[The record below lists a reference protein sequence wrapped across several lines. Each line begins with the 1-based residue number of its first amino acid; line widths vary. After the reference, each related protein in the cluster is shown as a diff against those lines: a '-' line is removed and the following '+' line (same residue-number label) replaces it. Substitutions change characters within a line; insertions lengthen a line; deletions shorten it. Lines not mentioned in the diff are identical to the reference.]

1 MPTLFLIRHAIAE
14 ERGEAWPE
22 DGLRPLT
29 AKGAARMKKIAERL
43 VALDETADVVLT
55 SPLTR
60 AVETARIL
68 KAVCTPSPSISIVD
82 ELAPDHTPAATAA
95 ALGKVK
101 APTRVAVVGH
111 EPDLGA
117 FAAWLIGARTPL
129 VFKKGGVARID
140 LPAWPP
146 TRAGQ
151 LVWLASPKIL
161 LETRRPLR

>member
-14 ERGEAWPE
+14 ERGEAWP
-22 DGLRPLT
+22 DDDLRPLT
-29 AKGAARMKKIAERL
+29 EKGAAKMQKIARRL
-43 VALDETADVVLT
+43 VALDETAEVVVT

-68 KAVCTPSPSISIVD
+68 EAAWTPSPVVSIVD
-82 ELAPDHTPAATAA
+82 ELAPGHTPAATAG
-95 ALGKVK
+95 ALGKLN
-101 APTRVAVVGH
+101 AAARVAVVGH

-117 FAAWLIGARTPL
+117 FAAWLIGARSPL

-151 LVWLASPKIL
+151 LVWLASPKL
-161 LETRRPLR
+161 LLAGR